1 MLVTPGNLSE
11 VCATIREAKDRGID
25 TETTGLEETDLPFAC
40 IIAVEGEVFYF
51 DDRSCPGFWSA
62 PDFVSLFHEEHCTW
76 HLQNAKFDMRMLES
90 KGLPPLRNVNDIAV
104 QARIQRNDHLAYS
117 LDAQAKR
124 AGMEKKGDMIAKYIK
139 DNNCHEMRTDYF
151 GVEYKAL
158 RFDQVPLELM
168 QEYAEEDA
176 RITLELAKL
185 YAEKFDDDDRKVWE
199 MERALTPVLYKMER
213 RGVRVDT
220 KYTMQALYHE
230 QSIVDGH
237 KERFKEH
244 TGVDYVD
251 SAKSMQKVLSFT
263 LPLTEKGSPSLTDD
277 VIGDMLKRGVSEKDQ
292 ILLGIVREVRHYEK
306 RISTYYKPFLSL
318 MDNNSYL
325 HTNMKQAGTRTGRMS
340 SSEPNLQQV
349 PKEEDSTDTYVVRG
363 CLTPSP
369 GHIFVSIDYAQ
380 QEYRMMAAY
389 AKENTIIQRVMA
401 GEDFHQV
408 TADMFGVTRKIAK
421 TLNFMILYG
430 GGDQKLADMLGLH
443 LTEARRLK
451 LKYFLALPR
460 VELFIDAVIRTGRT
474 RGYVRNWLGRKLY
487 ADREFC
493 YALPNHLIQG
503 GGADVVKAAMVQ
515 IDKEL
520 PDIKMILQVHDQLV
534 FDITPSQLHH
544 VPRLKEIMENV
555 WEKEG
560 MKLEVDVSWSNK
572 SLAERDMK
580 KGIPSADQYG
590 SIQSI

>member
-1 MLVTPGNLSE
+1 
-11 VCATIREAKDRGID
+11 
-25 TETTGLEETDLPFAC
+25 
-40 IIAVEGEVFYF
+40 
-51 DDRSCPGFWSA
+51 
-62 PDFVSLFHEEHCTW
+62 
-76 HLQNAKFDMRMLES
+76 
-90 KGLPPLRNVNDIAV
+90 
-104 QARIQRNDHLAYS
+104 
-117 LDAQAKR
+117 
-124 AGMEKKGDMIAKYIK
+124 
-139 DNNCHEMRTDYF
+139 
-151 GVEYKAL
+151 
-158 RFDQVPLELM
+158 
-168 QEYAEEDA
+168 
-176 RITLELAKL
+176 
-185 YAEKFDDDDRKVWE
+185 
-199 MERALTPVLYKMER
+199 
-213 RGVRVDT
+213 
-220 KYTMQALYHE
+220 
-230 QSIVDGH
+230 
-237 KERFKEH
+237 
-244 TGVDYVD
+244 
-251 SAKSMQKVLSFT
+251 
-263 LPLTEKGSPSLTDD
+263 
-277 VIGDMLKRGVSEKDQ
+277 
-292 ILLGIVREVRHYEK
+292 
-306 RISTYYKPFLSL
+306 
-318 MDNNSYL
+318 
-325 HTNMKQAGTRTGRMS
+325 
-340 SSEPNLQQV
+340 
-349 PKEEDSTDTYVVRG
+349 
-363 CLTPSP
+363 
-369 GHIFVSIDYAQ
+369 
-380 QEYRMMAAY
+380 MAAY

-487 ADREFC
+487 AEHEFC

-544 VPRLKEIMENV
+544 VPRLKEIMESV